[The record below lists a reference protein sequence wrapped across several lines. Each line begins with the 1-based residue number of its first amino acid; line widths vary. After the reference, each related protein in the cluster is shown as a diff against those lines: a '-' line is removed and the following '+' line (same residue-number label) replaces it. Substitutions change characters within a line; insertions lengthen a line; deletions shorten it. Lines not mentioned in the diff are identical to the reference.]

1 MMFDDV
7 VLCKKC
13 GGYGVSDIP
22 FTGTCAICGG
32 EEILLPYTVKEY
44 FALPEEEVTPEVIYK
59 KYDVHLIIPTI
70 DARVISNATNRNYD
84 VIDAMMELHEKDII
98 EYEIKM
104 GYFREMSRKKSE
116 SLDEEP
122 KLECPKCGSTNITT
136 GARGFSFWTGF
147 IGASKTVNRCGNCG
161 HTWKP

>member
-13 GGYGVSDIP
+13 GRYGVSDIP
-22 FTGTCAICGG
+22 FTGTCGVCGG

-44 FALPEEEVTPEVIYK
+44 FALSEEEVTPEIIYK

-70 DARVISNATNRNYD
+70 DARVISKATNRNFD
-84 VIDAMMELHEKDII
+84 VIDAMMELHKKDII

-104 GYFREMSRKKSE
+104 GYFREMSKKISE

-122 KLECPKCGSTNITT
+122 KLKCPKCGSTNITT

-147 IGASKTVNRCGNCG
+147 LGSGKTVNRCGNCG